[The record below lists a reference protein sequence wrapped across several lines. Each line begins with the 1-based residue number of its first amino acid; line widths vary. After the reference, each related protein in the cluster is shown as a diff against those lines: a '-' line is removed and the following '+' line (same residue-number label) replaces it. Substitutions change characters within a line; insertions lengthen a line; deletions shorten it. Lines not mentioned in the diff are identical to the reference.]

1 MSVRFFSATSATS
14 AGSAGSAASPDSAPH
29 QPGEELFGMRMRM
42 RIRSVGVAL
51 RYAESVLLAPGQQH
65 ARRNAWAAVC
75 ENRRYAADR
84 RHDDAEAARST
95 PRR

>member
-1 MSVRFFSATSATS
+1 MTMELVAIVRFFSATR
-14 AGSAGSAASPDSAPH
+14 
-29 QPGEELFGMRMRM
+29 ELFGMRM

-51 RYAESVLLAPGQQH
+51 RLAENVLLAGGQRQ

-84 RHDDAEAARST
+84 RHDAGAVGAKSA
-95 PRR
+95 P